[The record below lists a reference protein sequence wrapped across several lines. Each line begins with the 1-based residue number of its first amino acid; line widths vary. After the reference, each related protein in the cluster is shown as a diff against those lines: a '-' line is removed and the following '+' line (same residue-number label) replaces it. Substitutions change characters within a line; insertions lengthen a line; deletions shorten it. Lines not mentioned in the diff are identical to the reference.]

1 MTKLSSIISEMSAL
15 DAATEK
21 NASKSSS
28 RLASF
33 LDKIAEEAEKEDD
46 TEVCPE
52 CGKDKDECTC
62 SAKKEGSMRN
72 STAVKIARA
81 YKRAVLD
88 NENTQGSTVQV
99 GAKANDGAATNAARD
114 TDQIISLDSVESD
127 ADDNPEKHNTSTSSD
142 LIEGITPNSEDM
154 AEPLQEGKMAAAFK
168 TGALR
173 VISGND
179 LDMLTKFAGLGY
191 NYLVETYS
199 DQMVQEKVASAIMAK
214 KAAQAPEKIANA
226 VLNRQN
232 YEKTASANNYNSAL
246 QQAYAYGYN
255 QAMNNVKQ
263 AKYNNNVQTAQDNAT
278 RQKLAAIKR
287 NDPQLFDALH
297 TFAKRGLI

>member
-46 TEVCPE
+46 TEKCPE

-72 STAVKIARA
+72 ATAIKIARA

-99 GAKANDGAATNAARD
+99 GAKDSDGAATNAARD
-114 TDQIISLDSVESD
+114 TDQIISLDSVED
-127 ADDNPEKHNTSTSSD
+127 EADSNPEGHYKSTSSD

-154 AEPLQEGKMAAAFK
+154 AEPLQEGKMAALFK

-173 VISGND
+173 VIPGND

-199 DQMVQEKVASAIMAK
+199 DQLVQEKVASAIMAK

-226 VLNRQN
+226 VLNKQN
-232 YEKTASANNYNSAL
+232 YAKTASANQYNNAL
-246 QQAYAYGYN
+246 QQAYQYGYN
-255 QAMNNVKQ
+255 QAVKQ
-263 AKYNNNVQTAQDNAT
+263 AQYTANVQAAQDNAT
-278 RQKLAAIKR
+278 VQKLAAIKR
-287 NDPQLFDALH
+287 NDPQLFNALH
-297 TFAKRGLI
+297 TLAKRNLI

>member
-46 TEVCPE
+46 EKCPE

-62 SAKKEGSMRN
+62 GANKEGSMRN
-72 STAVKIARA
+72 ATAIKIARA
-81 YKRAVLD
+81 YKKAVLD

-99 GAKANDGAATNAARD
+99 GAKASDGAATNAARD
-114 TDQIISLDSVESD
+114 TDQIISLDSVED
-127 ADDNPEKHNTSTSSD
+127 EADSNPERHNTSTSSD

-154 AEPLQEGKMAAAFK
+154 AEPLQEGKMAEAFK

-173 VISGND
+173 VIPGND

-199 DQMVQEKVASAIMAK
+199 DQLVQEKVASAIMAK

-226 VLNRQN
+226 VLNRQS
-232 YEKTASANNYNSAL
+232 YEKTASANQYNNAL

-255 QAMNNVKQ
+255 QAVKQ
-263 AKYNNNVQTAQDNAT
+263 AQYNANVRSAQAT
-278 RQKLAAIKR
+278 QDQATVQKLAAIKR

-297 TFAKRGLI
+297 TLAKRNLI

>member
-46 TEVCPE
+46 TEKCPE
-52 CGKDKDECTC
+52 CGKGKEECTC
-62 SAKKEGSMRN
+62 GAKKEGSMN
-72 STAVKIARA
+72 IETATKIARA
-81 YKRAVLD
+81 YKKAVLD

-99 GAKANDGAATNAARD
+99 GAKDSDGAATNAARD
-114 TDQIISLDSVESD
+114 TDQIISLESVESK
-127 ADDNPEKHNTSTSSD
+127 AESNPEKHNTSTSSD

-154 AEPLQEGKMAAAFK
+154 AEPLQEGKMAEALK

-173 VISGND
+173 VIPGND

-199 DQMVQEKVASAIMAK
+199 DQLVQEKIAQAVVAK
-214 KAAQAPEKIANA
+214 KAEQAPEKIASA
-226 VLNRQN
+226 ILN
-232 YEKTASANNYNSAL
+232 
-246 QQAYAYGYN
+246 QQQYA
-255 QAMNNVKQ
+255 QNVKQ
-263 AKYNNNVQTAQDNAT
+263 AQYNKAQAVQDNAT
-278 RQKLAAIKR
+278 VQKLAAIKK
-287 NDPQLFDALH
+287 NDPQLFEALH
-297 TFAKRGLI
+297 TLAKRNLI